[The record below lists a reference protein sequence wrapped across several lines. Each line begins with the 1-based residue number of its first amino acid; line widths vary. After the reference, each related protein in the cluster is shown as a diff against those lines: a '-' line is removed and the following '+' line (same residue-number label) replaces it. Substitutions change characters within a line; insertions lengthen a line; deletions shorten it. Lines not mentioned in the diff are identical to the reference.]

1 MSHTPCTTG
10 TVAVFNQHGKLNCIP
25 VEAWTA
31 GGDPLIVTSKTRG
44 YIGPLS
50 EALRQTY
57 GEFLGLIPGGIR
69 SIPGGGCTV
78 FRAPKGGHEGLLP
91 AFRQYLVLEFRVSD
105 RPDLYPPTVV
115 YADEYGEMQEVPIK
129 SLKRGEY
136 IRLPN
141 EGVNGMRA

>member
-69 SIPGGGCTV
+69 SIHGGGCMVV
-78 FRAPKGGHEGLLP
+78 FYVQPGREGD
-91 AFRQYLVLEFRVSD
+91 AKFREYIVLEFRVSD

-115 YADEYGEMQEVPIK
+115 YVDEYGEMQEVPIK
-129 SLKRGEY
+129 SLRGRGH
-136 IRLPN
+136 IARPDDRA
-141 EGVNGMRA
+141 NGMRL

>member
-25 VEAWTA
+25 IEAWTD

-50 EALRQTY
+50 EAQRQTY

-78 FRAPKGGHEGLLP
+78 IRESKDEYEGDMKELHE
-91 AFRQYLVLEFRVSD
+91 YLVLEFRVSD

-129 SLKRGEY
+129 SFKRREY
-136 IRLPN
+136 IKFPN
-141 EGVNGMRA
+141 GRPNGMYT

>member
-69 SIPGGGCTV
+69 RIHGGGCTV
-78 FRAPKGGHEGLLP
+78 VLAKPGHEGDVDVK
-91 AFRQYLVLEFRVSD
+91 AFREYIVLEFRVSD

-115 YADEYGEMQEVPIK
+115 YVDERGEMQEVPIK
-129 SLKRGEY
+129 SIRGRGY
-136 IRLPN
+136 IRRPN
-141 EGVNGMRA
+141 EGVNGM